1 MLRKWFLA
9 FFFFLSAENINA
21 APLLTFETFTL
32 NNGLQ
37 FLLMKNERAPIVSY
51 TTWFKVGSAD
61 EVPGKTGL
69 AHYLEH
75 LMESGMPEVQMG
87 QFLEDF
93 YSSGTHS
100 NAFTSYDVTYYYKM
114 VMAENLELLMRYEA
128 GRMRG
133 MAFNKDKFE
142 TERNVILEERLM
154 RTENEPIALFNEKFN
169 SQFFTVHPYKNPV
182 IGLEK
187 DIRTLTFEDLKA
199 FHKKWYHPNNAF
211 IIISGDFDP
220 SQVRKW
226 AEKYYGDI
234 PSGQEIKIS
243 RPQEPL
249 EKPKIE
255 PIFVEHPRTPETLFT
270 QIYPLPN
277 LKTHK
282 FEDLLALLLLA
293 EFLNG
298 DFEGSLYEILIHKK
312 KLATSFEAQCQFL
325 HFLDPWSF
333 AITVGFTSDPHIKE
347 VKNLIDE
354 RLNEIEKNGLKQEDL
369 ARARKYTLNDWI
381 ISSDDIYQK
390 AVFLGTTLSSGLTLE
405 QITSLPEKLKQVT
418 SADIQK
424 VIKTYLIKEKAVVG
438 ILKKPSSLP
447 SNSPK
452 PERP

>member
-1 MLRKWFLA
+1 MFKKWFLA
-9 FFFFLSAENINA
+9 LFFFFSIENLNGG
-21 APLLTFETFTL
+21 PLLTCETFTL
-32 NNGLQ
+32 KNGLQ
-37 FLLMKNERAPIVSY
+37 FFLMKNERAPIVSY

-61 EVPGKTGL
+61 EVAGKTGL

-93 YSSGTHS
+93 NSSGTHS

-114 VMAENLELLMRYEA
+114 VMAESLELLMRYEA

-154 RTENEPIALFNEKFN
+154 RAENEPSALFDEKFN

-182 IGLEK
+182 IGWDQ
-187 DIRTLTFEDLKA
+187 DIRALTFEDMKA

-220 SQVRKW
+220 LHVRKW
-226 AEKYYGDI
+226 AEKYYGNI
-234 PSGQEIKIS
+234 SPGQEIKRS
-243 RPQEPL
+243 RPQEPI

-255 PIFVEHPRTPETLFT
+255 PIIVEHPRTPETFFS
-270 QIYPLPN
+270 QIYTLPN
-277 LKTHK
+277 LKTHD
-282 FEDLLALLLLA
+282 FEDLLALLLLT

-312 KLATSFEAQCQFL
+312 ELATSFNAQCLFLQF
-325 HFLDPWSF
+325 FDPWSF
-333 AITVGFTSDPHIKE
+333 QITVGLASDSYIKE
-347 VKNLIDE
+347 VKSLIDE
-354 RLNEIEKNGLKQEDL
+354 RLKDIGQNGLKQEDL
-369 ARARKYTLNDWI
+369 ARARKYALNDWI
-381 ISSDDIYQK
+381 LSSDDIYQK
-390 AVFLGTTLSSGLTLE
+390 AVFLGKTLSSGLTLE
-405 QITSLPEKLKQVT
+405 QINSLPEKLEQVT

-424 VIKTYLIKEKAVVG
+424 VIKAYLIKEKEVVG
-438 ILKKPSSLP
+438 ILKKPSPLP
-447 SNSPK
+447 SNSFK
-452 PERP
+452 SERP